1 MSFVEPIR
9 KIAKYIKVYFDTKF
23 TCVYFACQ
31 PSYDPKLVKL
41 RVLLSSLHSQH
52 GLNDGQHS
60 LQPRCRTPLTRG

>member
-31 PSYDPKLVKL
+31 PSYDPRSVK
-41 RVLLSSLHSQH
+41 
-52 GLNDGQHS
+52 
-60 LQPRCRTPLTRG
+60 